1 MLEILFLIA
10 KDQDLPAGQVDFKF
24 SHLLAF
30 FNYLGA
36 TDFKGLLTYQANV
49 PQSQAIQQ
57 KLSQE

>member
-10 KDQDLPAGQVDFKF
+10 KDQDLAAGQVDFKF

-36 TDFKGLLTYQANV
+36 TDFKGLLTYQANM
-49 PQSQAIQQ
+49 PQSQTIQ
-57 KLSQE
+57 